1 MASVCKKHIDRWIVP
16 VLYYSKVR
24 GKQGIPKL
32 PVFIFRLLER
42 SKKTKERGI
51 TVATINDVAK
61 RAGVSRSTVSLVLNK
76 SPLVKEETRCL
87 VEQVIAEMNYV
98 PNSNARG
105 LSARVT
111 NNIGVIF
118 MQDYLLGIPGK
129 VSYDNDQHVG
139 LCSFNISNGIMT
151 GLQET
156 MYGVITERF
165 CSIAEPDEL
174 PRVIR
179 EKRVDGAIIVGVP
192 YSDQFIDNMKKTGLP
207 FVIAGVGSWEKT
219 VDSIYADPGEG
230 TEMAVRELLEA
241 GHKKICLLNCAQRLS
256 SHESRRQGYLRAM
269 EAAGVEAMDG
279 WNIYGDRNN
288 GKDACETFQRF
299 WEAGNRPDAIV
310 TANGQSA
317 TGIMSYLY
325 EIGVRIPEDI
335 SIISYEDS
343 SICGYAAPALTS
355 VNIRKEELG
364 KRAAKCLIERI
375 QNPNKEIEL
384 TVVHPYMVERDSVKE
399 R

>member
-1 MASVCKKHIDRWIVP
+1 M
-16 VLYYSKVR
+16 
-24 GKQGIPKL
+24 
-32 PVFIFRLLER
+32 
-42 SKKTKERGI
+42 
-51 TVATINDVAK
+51 ATINDVAK

-76 SPLVKEETRCL
+76 SPLVKEETRLL
-87 VEQVIAEMNYV
+87 VEQVIQEMNYV

-105 LSARVT
+105 LSSRVT

-118 MQDYLLGIPGK
+118 MQDYLLGVPGQ

-151 GLQET
+151 GLQGT
-156 MYGVITERF
+156 LYGVITERF
-165 CSIAEPDEL
+165 CSVAEPDEL
-174 PRVIR
+174 PKVIR
-179 EKRVDGAIIVGVP
+179 EKRVDGAIIVGLP
-192 YSDQFIDNMKKTGLP
+192 YSDRFVANMKKTGIP
-207 FVIAGVGSWEKT
+207 FVVAGVGSWEET

-230 TEMAVRELLEA
+230 TEMAVQELLQS
-241 GHKKICLLNCAQRLS
+241 GHKKICLLNCAERLL
-256 SHESRRQGYLRAM
+256 SHESRRQGFLRAM
-269 EAAGVEAMDG
+269 EQAGVEIMEN
-279 WNIYGDRNN
+279 WNIYGNRNN
-288 GKDACETFQRF
+288 GKSAREAFQKF
-299 WEAGNRPDAIV
+299 WEDGNRPDAIV

-355 VNIRKEELG
+355 INIRKEELG
-364 KRAAKCLIERI
+364 QWAAKCLIERI
-375 QNPNKEIEL
+375 QNPHKEVEIK
-384 TVVHPYMVERDSVKE
+384 VVHPYMVHRNSVKK

>member
-1 MASVCKKHIDRWIVP
+1 M
-16 VLYYSKVR
+16 
-24 GKQGIPKL
+24 
-32 PVFIFRLLER
+32 
-42 SKKTKERGI
+42 
-51 TVATINDVAK
+51 ATINDVAQ

-76 SPLVKEETRCL
+76 SPLVKESTRLL
-87 VEQVIAEMNYV
+87 VEKVIREMHYV

-105 LSARVT
+105 LSAKVT

-118 MQDYLLGIPGK
+118 MQDYLLGAPGQ
-129 VSYDNDQHVG
+129 VSYDNDQHIG

-151 GLQET
+151 GLQGT
-156 MYGVITERF
+156 LYGVITERF
-165 CSIAEPDEL
+165 CSVAEPDEL

-179 EKRVDGAIIVGVP
+179 EKRVDGAVIVGVP
-192 YSDQFIDNMKKTGLP
+192 YSPQFVDNMKKTGLP
-207 FVIAGVGSWEKT
+207 FVVAGVGSWEDT
-219 VDSIYADPGEG
+219 VDSIYADPCEG
-230 TEMAVRELLEA
+230 TEMAVRELLKT
-241 GHKKICLLNCAQRLS
+241 GHRKICLLNCAERLR
-256 SHESRRQGYLRAM
+256 SHESRRQGFLRAM
-269 EAAGVEAMDG
+269 ESSGADLMEG

-288 GKDACETFQRF
+288 GKSAREAFQRF
-299 WEAGNRPDAIV
+299 WEAGNRPDGIV

-317 TGIMSYLY
+317 TGVMSYLY

-364 KRAAKCLIERI
+364 QTAALCLIERI
-375 QNPNKEIEL
+375 RNPNKEIEAK
-384 TVVHPYMVERDSVKE
+384 VISPYMVHRDSVKL

>member
-1 MASVCKKHIDRWIVP
+1 M
-16 VLYYSKVR
+16 
-24 GKQGIPKL
+24 
-32 PVFIFRLLER
+32 
-42 SKKTKERGI
+42 
-51 TVATINDVAK
+51 ATINDVAH

-76 SPLVKEETRCL
+76 SPLVKEETREL
-87 VEQVIAEMNYV
+87 VERVIAEMNYV

-105 LSARVT
+105 LSAKVT

-129 VSYDNDQHVG
+129 ISYDNDQHIG

-151 GLQET
+151 GLQGT
-156 MYGVITERF
+156 LYGVITERF
-165 CSIAEPDEL
+165 CSVAEPDEL

-179 EKRVDGAIIVGVP
+179 EKRVDGAIIVGAP
-192 YSDQFIDNMKKTGLP
+192 YSPQFVDNMKKTGLP
-207 FVIAGVGSWEKT
+207 FVIAGVGSWEET

-230 TEMAVRELLEA
+230 TEMAVRELLAA
-241 GHKKICLLNCAQRLS
+241 GHKKICLLNCAQRLR
-256 SHESRRQGYLRAM
+256 SHEQRRQGYLRAM
-269 EAAGVEAMDG
+269 EAAGVAPMDG

-288 GKDACETFQRF
+288 GKSAREAFQKF
-299 WEAGNRPDAIV
+299 WEAGNRPDGIV

-325 EIGVRIPEDI
+325 EIGVRIPEEI

-364 KRAAKCLIERI
+364 QAAAKCLIERI
-375 QNPNKEIEL
+375 QNPDKELEIK
-384 TVVHPYMVERDSVKE
+384 VIHPYMVYRNSVQACG
-399 R
+399 

>member
-1 MASVCKKHIDRWIVP
+1 M
-16 VLYYSKVR
+16 
-24 GKQGIPKL
+24 
-32 PVFIFRLLER
+32 
-42 SKKTKERGI
+42 
-51 TVATINDVAK
+51 ATINDVAK

-76 SPLVKEETRCL
+76 SSLVKEETRLL
-87 VEQVIAEMNYV
+87 VEKVIREMNYV

-118 MQDYLLGIPGK
+118 MQDYLLGASGR

-139 LCSFNISNGIMT
+139 LCSFNISNGIMA
-151 GLQET
+151 GLRDT
-156 MYGVITERF
+156 FYGVITERF
-165 CSIAEPDEL
+165 CSVAEPDEL

-179 EKRVDGAIIVGVP
+179 ERRVDGAIVVGIP
-192 YSDQFIDNMKKTGLP
+192 YSDRFVENMKKTGIP
-207 FVIAGVGSWEKT
+207 FVVAGVGSWEET

-230 TEMAVRELLEA
+230 TEMAVRELLKT
-241 GHKKICLLNCAQRLS
+241 GHKRICLLNCAQRLM
-256 SHESRRQGYLRAM
+256 SHESRGQGFLRAM
-269 EAAGVEAMDG
+269 EEAGVEPMDG

-288 GKDACETFQRF
+288 GKEARDAFRRF

-310 TANGQSA
+310 AANGQSA
-317 TGIMSYLY
+317 TGVMSYLY

-343 SICGYAAPALTS
+343 SICGYATPALTS

-364 KRAAKCLIERI
+364 QAAAQCLIERI
-375 QNPNKEIEL
+375 QNPKKELETKVI
-384 TVVHPYMVERDSVKE
+384 HPYMVCRESVKA

>member
-1 MASVCKKHIDRWIVP
+1 M
-16 VLYYSKVR
+16 
-24 GKQGIPKL
+24 
-32 PVFIFRLLER
+32 
-42 SKKTKERGI
+42 
-51 TVATINDVAK
+51 ATINDVARK
-61 RAGVSRSTVSLVLNK
+61 AGVSRSTVSLVLNK
-76 SPLVKEETRCL
+76 SPLVKKETRAL
-87 VEQVIAEMNYV
+87 VERVIAEMNYV

-118 MQDYLLGIPGK
+118 MQDYLLGIPGNI
-129 VSYDNDQHVG
+129 SYDNDQHIG
-139 LCSFNISNGIMT
+139 LCSFNISNGIMA
-151 GLQET
+151 GLQGT
-156 MYGVITERF
+156 LYGVITERF

-192 YSDQFIDNMKKTGLP
+192 YNPQFVDNMKKTGLP
-207 FVIAGVGSWEKT
+207 FVVAGVGSWEET

-230 TEMAVRELLEA
+230 TEMAVRELVA
-241 GHKKICLLNCAQRLS
+241 TGHKKICLLNCTNRLS
-256 SHESRRQGYLRAM
+256 SHEVRRKGFLRAM
-269 EAAGVEAMDG
+269 EASGMDLMDG
-279 WNIYGDRNN
+279 WNICGDRNN
-288 GKDACETFQRF
+288 GKSAREAFQKF
-299 WEAGNRPDAIV
+299 WEAGNRPDGIV

-364 KRAAKCLIERI
+364 QRAARCLIERI
-375 QNPNKEIEL
+375 QNPEKETENCVI
-384 TVVHPYMVERDSVKE
+384 HPYMVYRDSVKN

>member
-1 MASVCKKHIDRWIVP
+1 M
-16 VLYYSKVR
+16 
-24 GKQGIPKL
+24 
-32 PVFIFRLLER
+32 
-42 SKKTKERGI
+42 
-51 TVATINDVAK
+51 ATINDVAK

-288 GKDACETFQRF
+288 GKDARETFQRF

-335 SIISYEDS
+335 SIISYGDS

-364 KRAAKCLIERI
+364 KQAAKCLLERI
-375 QNPNKEIEL
+375 QKPHKPLEL
-384 TVVHPYMVERDSVKE
+384 MVIPPYMVHRDSVQK

>member
-1 MASVCKKHIDRWIVP
+1 M
-16 VLYYSKVR
+16 
-24 GKQGIPKL
+24 
-32 PVFIFRLLER
+32 
-42 SKKTKERGI
+42 
-51 TVATINDVAK
+51 ATINDVAR

-76 SPLVKEETRCL
+76 SPLVKEETRL
-87 VEQVIAEMNYV
+87 QVERVIEEMNYV

-111 NNIGVIF
+111 HNIGVIF
-118 MQDYLLGIPGK
+118 MQDYLLGIPGTI
-129 VSYDNDQHVG
+129 SYDNDQHVG
-139 LCSFNISNGIMT
+139 LCSFNINNGIMT

-156 MYGVITERF
+156 LYGVITERF
-165 CSIAEPDEL
+165 CSVGEPDEL

-179 EKRVDGAIIVGVP
+179 EKRVDGAIIVGIP
-192 YSDQFIDNMKKTGLP
+192 YSDQFVENMKKTGIP
-207 FVIAGVGSWEKT
+207 FVIAGVGSWEET

-230 TEMAVRELLEA
+230 TEMAVRELLQL
-241 GHKKICLLNCAQRLS
+241 GHKKICLLNCAERLL
-256 SHESRRQGYLRAM
+256 SHESRRRGFLRAM
-269 EAAGVEAMDG
+269 EEFGMEAMDN

-288 GKDACETFQRF
+288 GKSAQEAFRRF

-317 TGIMSYLY
+317 MGIISYLY

-364 KRAAKCLIERI
+364 
-375 QNPNKEIEL
+375 QSSQVP
-384 TVVHPYMVERDSVKE
+384 D
-399 R
+399 

>member
-1 MASVCKKHIDRWIVP
+1 M
-16 VLYYSKVR
+16 
-24 GKQGIPKL
+24 
-32 PVFIFRLLER
+32 
-42 SKKTKERGI
+42 
-51 TVATINDVAK
+51 ATINDVAK

-118 MQDYLLGIPGK
+118 MQDYLLGVPGK

-256 SHESRRQGYLRAM
+256 SHESRRQGFLRAM

-288 GKDACETFQRF
+288 GKDARETFQRF

-364 KRAAKCLIERI
+364 KRAAKSLIERI

>member
-1 MASVCKKHIDRWIVP
+1 M
-16 VLYYSKVR
+16 
-24 GKQGIPKL
+24 
-32 PVFIFRLLER
+32 
-42 SKKTKERGI
+42 
-51 TVATINDVAK
+51 ATINDVAR

-76 SPLVKEETRCL
+76 SPLVKEETREK

-105 LSARVT
+105 LSAKVT

-129 VSYDNDQHVG
+129 VSYDNDQHIG
-139 LCSFNISNGIMT
+139 LCSFNISNGIMA
-151 GLQET
+151 GLQGT
-156 MYGVITERF
+156 FYGVITERF
-165 CSIAEPDEL
+165 CSITEPDEL

-179 EKRVDGAIIVGVP
+179 EKRVDGAIIVGAP
-192 YSDQFIDNMKKTGLP
+192 YSEQFIDNMKKTGLP
-207 FVIAGVGSWEKT
+207 FVVAGVGSWEET

-230 TEMAVRELLEA
+230 TEMATKELLTS
-241 GHKKICLLNCAQRLS
+241 GHRKICLLNCSPHLR
-256 SHESRRQGYLRAM
+256 SHELRRAGFLRAM
-269 EAAGVEAMDG
+269 EQAGIRPMDG

-288 GKDACETFQRF
+288 GKSAREAFQKF
-299 WEAGNRPDAIV
+299 WEAGNRPDSIV

-325 EIGVRIPEDI
+325 EIGVRIPEEV

-364 KRAAKCLIERI
+364 QAAAKCLIERI
-375 QNPNKEIEL
+375 QNPNKDLEIK
-384 TVVHPYMVERDSVKE
+384 VVHPYMVYRNSVKE

>member
-1 MASVCKKHIDRWIVP
+1 M
-16 VLYYSKVR
+16 
-24 GKQGIPKL
+24 
-32 PVFIFRLLER
+32 
-42 SKKTKERGI
+42 

-76 SPLVKEETRCL
+76 SPLVKAATREQ
-87 VEQVIAEMNYV
+87 VERVIAEMNYV

-105 LSARVT
+105 LSAKVT
-111 NNIGVIF
+111 NNIGVVF

-129 VSYDNDQHVG
+129 ISYDNDQHIG
-139 LCSFNISNGIMT
+139 LFSFNVSNGIMA
-151 GLQET
+151 GLQDT
-156 MYGVITERF
+156 LYGVITERF
-165 CSIAEPDEL
+165 CSVAEPDEL
-174 PRVIR
+174 PRAVR
-179 EKRVDGAIIVGVP
+179 EKRVDGVIIVGTP
-192 YSDQFIDNMKKTGLP
+192 YSPQFVDNMKKTGLP
-207 FVIAGVGSWEKT
+207 FVVAGVESREET

-241 GHKKICLLNCAQRLS
+241 GHRKICLLNCAERLR
-256 SHESRRQGYLRAM
+256 SHESRCQGFLRAM
-269 EAAGVEAMDG
+269 EKAGVEVMDG

-288 GKDACETFQRF
+288 GKSAREAFQRF

-355 VNIRKEELG
+355 VNVRKEELG
-364 KRAAKCLIERI
+364 QQAAKCLIERI
-375 QNPNKEIEL
+375 RNPEKEIET
-384 TVVHPYMVERDSVKE
+384 TVIHPYMVYRSSVKA

>member
-1 MASVCKKHIDRWIVP
+1 M
-16 VLYYSKVR
+16 
-24 GKQGIPKL
+24 
-32 PVFIFRLLER
+32 
-42 SKKTKERGI
+42 
-51 TVATINDVAK
+51 ATINDVAK

-76 SPLVKEETRCL
+76 SPLVKEETRIL
-87 VEQVIAEMNYV
+87 VEQVISEMNYV

-129 VSYDNDQHVG
+129 ISYDNDQHIG

-151 GLQET
+151 GLLGT
-156 MYGVITERF
+156 FYGVITERF
-165 CSIAEPDEL
+165 CSVAEPEEL

-179 EKRVDGAIIVGVP
+179 ERRVDGVIIVGAP
-192 YSDQFIDNMKKTGLP
+192 YSPQFVDNMKKTGLP
-207 FVIAGVGSWEKT
+207 FVIAGVGSWEET

-230 TEMAVRELLEA
+230 TEMAARDLLAA
-241 GHKKICLLNCAQRLS
+241 GHRKLCLLNCAPTLR
-256 SHESRRQGYLRAM
+256 SHEARRQGFLRAM
-269 EAAGVEAMDG
+269 KEVDLEPMDG
-279 WNIYGDRNN
+279 WNIYSDRNN
-288 GKDACETFQRF
+288 GKSAREAFQRF
-299 WEAGNRPDAIV
+299 WEAGNRPDGIV

-335 SIISYEDS
+335 SIVSYEDS

-364 KRAAKCLIERI
+364 QMAAKCLIERI
-375 QNPNKEIEL
+375 QNPKKDIET
-384 TVVHPYMVERDSVKE
+384 TVVHPYMVYRDSVMK